1 VENESKT
8 VAKSMK
14 YRLLTDEELRLL
26 EDDLKQFLVV
36 NQVYKEE
43 WEEMNKSK
51 PDVALEMIELFSDN
65 VLQIV
70 YEKVKFLEHRTTDS
84 CFVFNCGAE
93 KLELIAF
100 QKKNP
105 TDLVDLSTPEGIHEA
120 LTKNAG
126 LLSFF
131 TNEKPYS
138 QARETEIHQM
148 LEQGCVNSTEE
159 FWNALVQTLKD

>member
-1 VENESKT
+1 
-8 VAKSMK
+8 MK

-43 WEEMNKSK
+43 WEEMNKSN
-51 PDVALEMIELFSDN
+51 PDLALEMIELFSDN

-70 YEKVKFLEHRTTDS
+70 YEKVKFLEHRTIDS
-84 CFVFNCGAE
+84 CFVFNCGPE
-93 KLELIAF
+93 KLELIAI

-105 TDLVDLSTPEGIHEA
+105 TDLVDLSTPEGIHDA

-138 QARETEIHQM
+138 QVRETEIHQM

>member
-1 VENESKT
+1 
-8 VAKSMK
+8 MK

-26 EDDLKQFLVV
+26 EEDLKQFLVV

-43 WEEMNKSK
+43 WEEMNKSN
-51 PDVALEMIELFSDN
+51 PDLALEMIELFSDN

-70 YEKVKFLEHRTTDS
+70 YEKVKFLEHRTIDS

-93 KLELIAF
+93 KLELIAI

-148 LEQGCVNSTEE
+148 LEQGCVNSTED

>member
-1 VENESKT
+1 
-8 VAKSMK
+8 MK

-43 WEEMNKSK
+43 WAEMNKSN
-51 PDVALEMIELFSDN
+51 PVLALEMIELFSDN

-70 YEKVKFLEHRTTDS
+70 YEKVKFLEHRTSDS

-93 KLELIAF
+93 KLELIAI

-105 TDLVDLSTPEGIHEA
+105 TELVDLSTPEEIHEA

-138 QARETEIHQM
+138 QSRESEIHQM
-148 LEQGCVNSTEE
+148 LDQGCVNSTED
-159 FWNALVQTLKD
+159 FWNALSQILKD

>member
-1 VENESKT
+1 
-8 VAKSMK
+8 MK

-43 WEEMNKSK
+43 WAEMNKSN
-51 PDVALEMIELFSDN
+51 PVLALEMIELFSDN

-93 KLELIAF
+93 KLELIAI

-105 TDLVDLSTPEGIHEA
+105 TELVDLSTPEGIHEA

-138 QARETEIHQM
+138 QSRESEIHQM
-148 LEQGCVNSTEE
+148 LDQGCVNSTED
-159 FWNALVQTLKD
+159 FWNALSQILKD

>member
-1 VENESKT
+1 
-8 VAKSMK
+8 MK

-51 PDVALEMIELFSDN
+51 PDLALEMIELFSDN

-93 KLELIAF
+93 KLELIAI

-105 TDLVDLSTPEGIHEA
+105 TDLVDLSTPEGIHDA
-120 LTKNAG
+120 LTKNAN

-138 QARETEIHQM
+138 QVRETEIHQM
-148 LEQGCVNSTEE
+148 LAQGCVNSTVE
-159 FWNALVQTLKD
+159 FWNALSEILKD

>member
-1 VENESKT
+1 
-8 VAKSMK
+8 MK

-43 WEEMNKSK
+43 WEEMNKSN
-51 PDVALEMIELFSDN
+51 PDLALEMIELFSDN

-70 YEKVKFLEHRTTDS
+70 YEKVKFLEHRTNDS

-93 KLELIAF
+93 KLELIAI
-100 QKKNP
+100 QKKDP
-105 TDLVDLSTPEGIHEA
+105 TDLVDLSTPEGIHDA
-120 LTKNAG
+120 LTKNAN

-138 QARETEIHQM
+138 QVRETEIHQM

>member
-1 VENESKT
+1 
-8 VAKSMK
+8 MK
-14 YRLLTDEELRLL
+14 YRLLTDEELHLL

-43 WEEMNKSK
+43 WEEMNKSN
-51 PDVALEMIELFSDN
+51 PELALQMIELFSDN

-70 YEKVKFLEHRTTDS
+70 YEKVKFLEHRTIDS
-84 CFVFNCGAE
+84 CFVFKCGAE
-93 KLELIAF
+93 KLELIAL

-105 TDLVDLSTPEGIHEA
+105 TDLIDLSTPEGIHEA
-120 LTKNAG
+120 LTKHAD

-138 QARETEIHQM
+138 QGREMEIHQM

-159 FWNALVQTLKD
+159 FWSALEKTLQD

>member
-1 VENESKT
+1 
-8 VAKSMK
+8 MK
-14 YRLLTDEELRLL
+14 YRLLTDEELQLL

-43 WEEMNKSK
+43 WAEMNKSN
-51 PDVALEMIELFSDN
+51 PVLALEMIELFSDN

-70 YEKVKFLEHRTTDS
+70 YEKVKFLEHRTSDS
-84 CFVFNCGAE
+84 CFVFNCGVQN
-93 KLELIAF
+93 LTLIAI
-100 QKKNP
+100 QKKSP
-105 TDLVDLSTPEGIHEA
+105 TELVDLSTPEGIHEA

-138 QARETEIHQM
+138 QARESEIHQM
-148 LEQGCVNSTEE
+148 LEQGCVNSTLE
-159 FWNALVQTLKD
+159 FWNALSEILKD